1 MQFYN
6 DDFNLIANPPYLPHG
21 EYLQNYAKIL
31 IFFISLVFLQ
41 KHLFITG
48 SMPSIYELFL
58 NLILFLFLAIDFD
71 KHKWAYT

>member
-1 MQFYN
+1 MQKFS
-6 DDFNLIANPPYLPHG
+6 F
-21 EYLQNYAKIL
+21 
-31 IFFISLVFLQ
+31 FFIWMVFLQ

-71 KHKWAYT
+71 KHKWSYT